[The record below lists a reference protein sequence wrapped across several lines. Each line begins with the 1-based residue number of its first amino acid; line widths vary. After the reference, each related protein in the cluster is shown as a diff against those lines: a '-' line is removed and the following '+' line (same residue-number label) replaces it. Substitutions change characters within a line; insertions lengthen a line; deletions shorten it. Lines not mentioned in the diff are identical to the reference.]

1 LLFPRK
7 RSSQSSLIQ
16 RVLAASTRR
25 TACILF
31 DGVCVLCSR
40 GCGFVSKHDR
50 RAYFRIVP
58 MQLAEARDLVQS
70 IGSEHTSAAVSNIAQ
85 IPGGQKRKAKNS
97 RNAIPKRSVF
107 SSS

>member
-1 LLFPRK
+1 M
-7 RSSQSSLIQ
+7 RSM
-16 RVLAASTRR
+16 LARLRR
-25 TACILF
+25 
-31 DGVCVLCSR
+31 
-40 GCGFVSKHDR
+40 VSKHDR

-58 MQLAEARDLVQS
+58 MQLAEARDWFRALVQS
-70 IGSEHTSAAVSNIAQ
+70 IQAQHVSNIAQ